1 MSKHDSS
8 FPRYMKILHGGL
20 AIFGITAFLTAEMA
34 ENGSDSLGYYLHAVL
49 GFSVV
54 VFVTA
59 RIIAGIAGSGQ
70 ARFSGWSP
78 FSPCQWRLAWQD
90 VRGLS
95 RLQVPER
102 GAHQGL
108 SGLVQAFG
116 LALFAYMGI
125 SGTGLFLLKGSPDAL
140 MFHTLEEIHEAGEG
154 LIPLYLLLHV
164 GSVVVHS
171 VAGKPIWQR
180 MWSLSES
187 KDQRPATIMAIQ
199 DNDSM

>member
-34 ENGSDSLGYYLHAVL
+34 ENGSNSFGYYLHAVL
-49 GFSVV
+49 GFSVAI
-54 VFVTA
+54 FVTA
-59 RIIAGIAGSGQ
+59 RIIAGIAGSGL

-78 FSPCQWRLAWQD
+78 FSPRQWQRAWQD
-90 VRGLS
+90 IRSLT
-95 RLQVPER
+95 RLRVPER

-116 LALFAYMGI
+116 LALFTCLGI
-125 SGTGLFLLKGSPDAL
+125 SGTGLFLLKESPDASL
-140 MFHTLEEIHEAGEG
+140 FHTLEEIHEAGEG
-154 LIPLYLLLHV
+154 LIPLYLLVHV

-171 VAGKPIWQR
+171 VAEKPIWQR
-180 MWSLSES
+180 MWKLSES
-187 KDQRPATIMAIQ
+187 KGQSPITIMAIQ